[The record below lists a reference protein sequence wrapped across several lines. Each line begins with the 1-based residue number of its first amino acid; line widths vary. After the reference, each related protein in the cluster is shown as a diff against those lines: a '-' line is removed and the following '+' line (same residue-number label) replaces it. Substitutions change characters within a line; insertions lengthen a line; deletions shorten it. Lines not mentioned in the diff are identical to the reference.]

1 MGAPLSFLPTPRPPV
16 LQSSRLE
23 LSRRTEQVGGGIG
36 VLPCPFLLLTSPY
49 LGLTADKDEGD
60 HPNNSFSPCSA
71 HDRRCLQKHF
81 AKIRDRSTSGGKMK
95 VGVPREEARPVVR
108 TSDPQIHMCISTY
121 TTTATRSGQCSFSKC
136 SLDAYCMQDA
146 FSMRTYESPHSFL

>member
-1 MGAPLSFLPTPRPPV
+1 MGRRRGCCFHHPPPPPRPATPRSLFFPRT
-16 LQSSRLE
+16 RLE
-23 LSRRTEQVGGGIG
+23 NPQEKSKVGGWVG
-36 VLPCPFLLLTSPY
+36 VLPCPFPVLTSPY

-95 VGVPREEARPVVR
+95 VIGVPREEARPVVR
-108 TSDPQIHMCISTY
+108 TSDLQMHMCTPFP
-121 TTTATRSGQCSFSKC
+121 TRSGLCLFSKC
-136 SLDAYCMQDA
+136 SLDAKLCA
-146 FSMRTYESPHSFL
+146 RGT

>member
-1 MGAPLSFLPTPRPPV
+1 M
-16 LQSSRLE
+16 
-23 LSRRTEQVGGGIG
+23 
-36 VLPCPFLLLTSPY
+36 LTSLH

-95 VGVPREEARPVVR
+95 VVGVPREEARPVVR
-108 TSDPQIHMCISTY
+108 TSDLQMCMCIGNN
-121 TTTATRSGQCSFSKC
+121 TTATTPDLDYIHSANILWMPTVCKMSLVCVIRTQRVLIPFLEISFPFIS
-136 SLDAYCMQDA
+136 SVHWY
-146 FSMRTYESPHSFL
+146 S